1 MMEPR
6 SRASL
11 AASRVRLQLHARGLL
26 LAWSSVALCACAG
39 GGGEAASPVAAKA
52 PAPTLA
58 AAVPAAKPKAPK
70 PKVIVCVW
78 DGLRPDSISDQ
89 VTPNLARL
97 RDHEG
102 VNFSDHHSVYPTFTM
117 MNAAALATGA
127 YPEQHGFY
135 GNTEYQPGP
144 VGQNAD
150 GKAIDFSQPV
160 FTEDHGVLQALDGFY
175 RARGARGLFAVETL
189 FESAH
194 TAGLRT
200 AAIGKIGPVFLQ
212 DLRPDDSLS
221 VVLDENVALPFGF
234 AKQLQAANFALPANT
249 ARYSYSPGQTL
260 TLADTN
266 GKPTAALSERQIRLA
281 DGATP
286 DPRASLGSAH
296 NAANA
301 YLMRVFLDY
310 ILPKFD
316 PDLSIVWLRNPDS
329 TGHQFGPGTPNYQD
343 ALRDQD
349 ALLGKLQ
356 ARLEELDLGESTDLI
371 VVSDHGHS
379 TVAGD
384 PAIFP
389 LRALNGEADGHGEV
403 ADIDPQGYSV
413 SGEIR
418 SADVLARV
426 GFKHVY
432 DGGGCLLDPVLTGIR
447 KDGSL
452 VYPTRVDRTGICS
465 SVPAVTPTGKKQAP
479 TPAQQYSLP
488 AFRVPAPAPSD
499 AIVIAANGGSEYYYV
514 LDHSPK
520 TVAALARAF
529 QERNA
534 YGAVFVRSLYGAIPG
549 TLPLSAIYAEGR
561 QDSPPTPDLIVS
573 FTWDDSAVTG
583 GNAAVP
589 GTEYASAQRYRGMH
603 GSFSPRDVH
612 NVLVA
617 QGPHFKVGF
626 EDRSPSGNVDIAPTV
641 AALLALPFHAPD
653 GRVLTEAFAG
663 ANSDDRVE
671 VSAVNST
678 PVTLGRTCRPD
689 DPGCERPLSGVNYSV
704 TLVKKTLH
712 VAATKQ
718 NYSYCDRATVTRG
731 VAVSPPSGVKLHPAV
746 TKP

>member
-1 MMEPR
+1 MVRHLTRYMGDAQPDVTRVCHIGRLRILVLLPGMSFR
-6 SRASL
+6 SHLLAQVLAGRARASL
-11 AASRVRLQLHARGLL
+11 RARVPWLL
-26 LAWSSVALCACAG
+26 LASAAAACAG
-39 GGGEAASPVAAKA
+39 TSARSEAESASGARPLA
-52 PAPTLA
+52 PPSASSA
-58 AAVPAAKPKAPK
+58 VAVPTHKPKPSK
-70 PKVIVCVW
+70 PRVIICVW
-78 DGLRPDSISDQ
+78 DGLRPDSISQQ
-89 VTPNLARL
+89 VTPNLAKL
-97 RDHEG
+97 RDQEG

-127 YPEQHGFY
+127 YPAQHGFY

-144 VGQNAD
+144 VGQNAE
-150 GKAIDFSQPV
+150 GKASDFSQPV
-160 FTEDHGVLQALDGFY
+160 CTEDHGVLQALDGFY
-175 RARGARGLFAVETL
+175 RARGARGVFAVQTL

-329 TGHQFGPGTPNYQD
+329 TEHQFGPGTPNYQD

-418 SADVLARV
+418 SADVLARA

-447 KDGSL
+447 KDKSL
-452 VYPTRVDRTGICS
+452 VYPTRMDHTGICS
-465 SVPAVTPTGKKQAP
+465 SAPAVTPTGKKQPP
-479 TPAQQYSLP
+479 TEQYSTP
-488 AFRVPAPAPSD
+488 AFRVPEHAPSD
-499 AIVIAANGGSEYYYV
+499 SIVIAANGGSEYYYV
-514 LDHSPK
+514 LDHSAA
-520 TVAALARAF
+520 TVAKLVGTL
-529 QERNA
+529 QERVA
-534 YGAVFVRSLYGAIPG
+534 YGPIFVRSSYGAVPG
-549 TLPLSAIYAEGR
+549 TLPLSAINAEGR
-561 QDSPPTPDLIVS
+561 QDSPPTPDVIVS
-573 FTWDDSAVTG
+573 FSWDDAAVTG
-583 GNAAVP
+583 SNASVP

-612 NVLVA
+612 NVLIA
-617 QGPHFKVGF
+617 KGPHFKVGF
-626 EDRSPSGNVDIAPTV
+626 EDRSPSGNVDVAPTV
-641 AALLALPFHAPD
+641 ASLLALPFQAPD
-653 GRVLTEAFAG
+653 GRVLAEAMAG
-663 ANSDDRVE
+663 ANADV
-671 VSAVNST
+671 
-678 PVTLGRTCRPD
+678 
-689 DPGCERPLSGVNYSV
+689 
-704 TLVKKTLH
+704 
-712 VAATKQ
+712 Q
-718 NYSYCDRATVTRG
+718 
-731 VAVSPPSGVKLHPAV
+731 
-746 TKP
+746 

>member
-1 MMEPR
+1 MMDPR

-78 DGLRPDSISDQ
+78 DGLRPDSISDL

-194 TAGLRT
+194 TA
-200 AAIGKIGPVFLQ
+200 
-212 DLRPDDSLS
+212 
-221 VVLDENVALPFGF
+221 
-234 AKQLQAANFALPANT
+234 
-249 ARYSYSPGQTL
+249 
-260 TLADTN
+260 
-266 GKPTAALSERQIRLA
+266 
-281 DGATP
+281 
-286 DPRASLGSAH
+286 
-296 NAANA
+296 ANA

-329 TGHQFGPGTPNYQD
+329 TEHQFGPGTPNYQD

-356 ARLEELDLGESTDLI
+356 ARLEELGLGESTDLI

-379 TVAGD
+379 TVGGD

-389 LRALNGEADGHGEV
+389 LRGLKGEADGHGEV
-403 ADIDPQGYSV
+403 GAIDSQGYVV

-418 SADVLARV
+418 SADVLTRA

-746 TKP
+746 

>member
-1 MMEPR
+1 MQIN
-6 SRASL
+6 
-11 AASRVRLQLHARGLL
+11 VRYSL
-26 LAWSSVALCACAG
+26 LAWLSVTVCACAG
-39 GGGEAASPVAAKA
+39 GGNEAVSPVPTVAPSA
-52 PAPTLA
+52 PAPS
-58 AAVPAAKPKAPK
+58 AAVPAEKPKAAK

-78 DGLRPDSISDQ
+78 DGLRPDSISEQ
-89 VTPNLARL
+89 LTPNLARL
-97 RDHEG
+97 RDREG

-144 VGQNAD
+144 TGQNAD
-150 GKAIDFSQPV
+150 GKPIDFSQPV
-160 FTEDHGVLQALDGFY
+160 FTEDHGVLQALDSFY
-175 RARGARGLFAVETL
+175 RARGGRGIFAVETL

-194 TAGLRT
+194 AAGLRT
-200 AAIGKIGPVFLQ
+200 AAIGKIGPVFIQ
-212 DLRPDDSLS
+212 DVRPDDALS
-221 VVLDENVALPFGF
+221 VVLDENIALPFGF
-234 AKQLQAANFALPANT
+234 AQKLQAANFALPANT
-249 ARYSYSPGQTL
+249 VRYGYAPGQTL
-260 TLADTN
+260 TLADSN

-286 DPRASLGSAH
+286 DPRASAGSAH

-301 YLMRVFLDY
+301 YLMRVFLEY
-310 ILPKFD
+310 VLPKFE
-316 PDLSIVWLRNPDS
+316 PDLSVVWLRNPDS
-329 TGHQFGPGTPNYQD
+329 TEHQFGPGSPNYLD

-356 ARLEELDLGESTDLI
+356 ARLEGLGLRESTDLI

-384 PAIFP
+384 PTIFP
-389 LRALNGEADGHGEV
+389 LRALKGEADGRGEV
-403 ADIDPQGYSV
+403 GDIDAQGYSV

-418 SADVLARV
+418 SADVLARA

-452 VYPTRVDRTGICS
+452 VYPTRIDRTGICS
-465 SVPAVTPTGKKQAP
+465 SVPPVTPTGKKQPP
-479 TPAQQYSLP
+479 TPGQQYSLP
-488 AFRVPAPAPSD
+488 AFRVPEQAPTDS
-499 AIVIAANGGSEYYYV
+499 IVIAANGGSEYYYV

-520 TVAALARAF
+520 TIAALVRAF
-529 QERNA
+529 QERNQ
-534 YGAVFVRSLYGAIPG
+534 YGAIFVRSSYGAIPG
-549 TLPLSAIYAEGR
+549 TLPLAAVHGEGR
-561 QDSPPTPDLIVS
+561 QDSPPTPDVIVG
-573 FTWDDSAVTG
+573 FEWDDSGVTG

-612 NVLVA
+612 NVLIA
-617 QGPHFKVGF
+617 KGPHFKVGF
-626 EDRSPSGNVDIAPTV
+626 EDRSPSGNVDVAPTV
-641 AALLALPFHAPD
+641 AKLLALPFHAPA
-653 GRVLTEAFAG
+653 GRVLSEAFAG

-671 VSAVNST
+671 VTTVSST
-678 PVTLGRTCRPD
+678 PVTLKRTCRPD
-689 DPGCERPLSGVNYSV
+689 DPGCERPLPGVGYSV
-704 TLVKKTLH
+704 TLVKKTLT

-718 NYSYCDRATVTRG
+718 NYTYCDRATVTRR
-731 VAVSPPSGVKLHPAV
+731 AAATTPSGVKLHPAV